1 MKTLV
6 LLAGMLVAFAAW
18 AQAEKPA
25 SAAPEA
31 PAQAAKQPEDA
42 SKPQAPAP
50 QRMASRKPNPK
61 RFQDARHCLE
71 RPTNVEIIKCA
82 EEYL

>member
-6 LLAGMLVAFAAW
+6 LLAGMLVGFAAW

-25 SAAPEA
+25 
-31 PAQAAKQPEDA
+31 
-42 SKPQAPAP
+42 PAP
-50 QRMASRKPNPK
+50 QDAAQEEAAKSPPPKMASRKPNPK
-61 RFQDARHCLE
+61 RFEDARHCLE
-71 RPTNVEIIKCA
+71 RPTNVEIIKCS